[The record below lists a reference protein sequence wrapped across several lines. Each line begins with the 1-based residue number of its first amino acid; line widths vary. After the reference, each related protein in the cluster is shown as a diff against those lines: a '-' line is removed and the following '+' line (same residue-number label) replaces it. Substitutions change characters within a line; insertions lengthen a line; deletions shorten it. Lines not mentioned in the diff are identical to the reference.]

1 MQQTQDRSLAGEL
14 RFPHS
19 VGQQS
24 LFTTTI
30 EPVCHHYWAQ
40 ILQLVKPMCCS
51 EDWKQPNK
59 YLGKKQQQLKKRVTF
74 SLAKVGRCKLVA
86 SSNCGASLMKKVS
99 LRKWSWY
106 TGKKKKERERKTV
119 LDFECLVFVLSEAQM
134 CPCPSHRS
142 VVFPKLLWVRFLSL
156 IIEF

>member
-1 MQQTQDRSLAGEL
+1 MVQWLRVCLPMQQTQDRSLAGEL

-86 SSNCGASLMKKVS
+86 SSNCGASLMEKVS

-106 TGKKKKERERKTV
+106 TGKKKKREREKN
-119 LDFECLVFVLSEAQM
+119 CIG
-134 CPCPSHRS
+134 
-142 VVFPKLLWVRFLSL
+142 LWVLGFC
-156 IIEF
+156 IIRGTNVPMSFPPFSSFP